1 MTDKQPT
8 EIDVVLW
15 LRPSVHKH
23 TERTNSVTTTEGVM
37 LNRRDKSFSGV
48 GNQTIE
54 VLPVVLIL
62 PVTSLN

>member
-1 MTDKQPT
+1 M
-8 EIDVVLW
+8 
-15 LRPSVHKH
+15 HKH

-54 VLPVVLIL
+54 VSPVVLIL